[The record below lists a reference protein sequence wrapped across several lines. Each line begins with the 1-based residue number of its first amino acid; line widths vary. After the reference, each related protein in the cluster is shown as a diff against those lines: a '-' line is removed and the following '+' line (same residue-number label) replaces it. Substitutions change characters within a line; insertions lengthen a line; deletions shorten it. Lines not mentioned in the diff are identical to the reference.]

1 LWFWEVLR
9 LIGRENR
16 GLSQILAMLT
26 SGLLSITFRKLPPQ
40 EIALLARDA
49 GLRVIEWGGD
59 VHVPPGDRANA
70 REVRRITEDAGLST
84 AAYGSYYR
92 LSTGG
97 GPDFSA
103 VLEAALDLGAPQIRV
118 WAGNKG
124 TPESDDPHFQ
134 SVVSEARRIADLAE
148 KAGVVLA
155 FEFHGG
161 TINDTYIASE
171 RLLAACDHPAIKTYW
186 QPPTQV
192 PDTESLEGLQA
203 ILPTVRDIHVF
214 RWTVGPAGVIRQPL
228 AEGAAF
234 WNRAIAMLRGSGR
247 DHALMLEFVRDDS
260 VEAFREDAKALLSFL
275 ASGQPLSF
283 AAS

>member
-192 PDTESLEGLQA
+192 PDTE
-203 ILPTVRDIHVF
+203 
-214 RWTVGPAGVIRQPL
+214 
-228 AEGAAF
+228 GAAF